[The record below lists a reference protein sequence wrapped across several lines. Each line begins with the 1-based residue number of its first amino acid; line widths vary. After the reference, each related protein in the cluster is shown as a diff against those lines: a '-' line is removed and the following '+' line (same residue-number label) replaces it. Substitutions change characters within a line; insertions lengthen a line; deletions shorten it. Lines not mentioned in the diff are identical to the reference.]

1 MKRVKEFEK
10 QQNKGCDFFFP
21 HSLIATIHYS
31 ISNNYF
37 IWQFLNKHLCLLW
50 FRDECVPFERTFLGL
65 QVHVTSCLRAAC
77 ATFTVVKG
85 PHLPQGLWCWREGTW
100 ELRHLAV
107 FGHRFLLAFPQCSEW
122 QSFSGCAATC
132 TNRHTHTQTANLVNN
147 HLHFGLSVV
156 PLCSQQQLN
165 LITPQQNTFHWVPL
179 SLSFAISLPFSAFQ
193 SYQW

>member
-10 QQNKGCDFFFP
+10 QEHKGYHFFS
-21 HSLIATIHYS
+21 HSLIAPIHYS

-50 FRDECVPFERTFLGL
+50 FRDKYVPFKRTFFRRHLLFVCCVCHIYSSKEASPATGAAMLKRRILGALSPGRIWPLLPLGL
-65 QVHVTSCLRAAC
+65 PPVLWVT
-77 ATFTVVKG
+77 
-85 PHLPQGLWCWREGTW
+85 
-100 ELRHLAV
+100 V
-107 FGHRFLLAFPQCSEW
+107 FQWLCCYMHKQ
-122 QSFSGCAATC
+122 
-132 TNRHTHTQTANLVNN
+132 THTQTANLVNN